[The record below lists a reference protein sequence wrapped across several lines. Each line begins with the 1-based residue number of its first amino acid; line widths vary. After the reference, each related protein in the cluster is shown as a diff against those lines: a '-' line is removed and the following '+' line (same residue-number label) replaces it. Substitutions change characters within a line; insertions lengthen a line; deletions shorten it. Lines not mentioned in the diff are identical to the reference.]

1 MSEDI
6 AKAIEKIELAK
17 TESPSS
23 KDAEWF
29 DGFNAGLDWAIRI
42 LNKDKSAY

>member
-1 MSEDI
+1 MNDVE
-6 AKAIEKIELAK
+6 KAIEKIEAAK
-17 TESPSS
+17 TVPPGD
-23 KDAEWF
+23 KDKEWF